1 MLPKKALAEAEVARE
16 FTLRDKDAVEPVE
29 GAGAVLDAVAGDR
42 VIGHDFGS
50 TAIASGVNLGENDAA
65 IGGGLEPVGVDEL
78 TELIGR
84 EVKPAGEE
92 TEKRGL
98 FGLRGER
105 GAGKQSGGNGGKG
118 KGFVFRKRGNG
129 GNRRRSDT
137 ETAEVVEVLARGVV
151 VTTGFGTFATA
162 YLFVEEVTGEGV
174 DVADKTVGGSASG
187 TGEAG
192 GHAVVGLEFVT
203 VGIVHGLG
211 VLEAFVF
218 G

>member
-1 MLPKKALAEAEVARE
+1 MFPEKALAEAEVARE

-65 IGGGLEPVGVDEL
+65 VGGGLKPVGVDKPA
-78 TELIGR
+78 ELIGR

-105 GAGKQSGGNGGKG
+105 G
-118 KGFVFRKRGNG
+118 
-129 GNRRRSDT
+129 
-137 ETAEVVEVLARGVV
+137 
-151 VTTGFGTFATA
+151 TG
-162 YLFVEEVTGEGV
+162 
-174 DVADKTVGGSASG
+174 
-187 TGEAG
+187 
-192 GHAVVGLEFVT
+192 
-203 VGIVHGLG
+203 
-211 VLEAFVF
+211 
-218 G
+218 